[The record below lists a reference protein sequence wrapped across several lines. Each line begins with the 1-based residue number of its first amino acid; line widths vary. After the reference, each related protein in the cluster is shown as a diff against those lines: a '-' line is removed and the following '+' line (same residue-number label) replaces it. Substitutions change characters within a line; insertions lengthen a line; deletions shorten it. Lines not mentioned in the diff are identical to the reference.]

1 MATKGKRKRSSL
13 CLAVILF
20 FVSHFARTAESFRL
34 SKTEKSAAAAD
45 FKPGRIVFG
54 NIFDKTSGVDAPVE
68 DGAHISPSST
78 EGDVNYQ
85 GDYPGL
91 QTNIPDNMKFMN
103 PSVLCGLNKMK
114 FMAQGADAQQ
124 FSMDPGASGL
134 PVPLPNVPSTC
145 GYDTQWNS
153 PSLSMV
159 VPYNGCFMI
168 ITGGYYVL
176 PMLWY
181 NIQFS
186 LWCPMSSW
194 GQPPPMQAAATT
206 PPPVSQPQ
214 YHPFWNLPF
223 QMPQQVKHPP
233 WILPSGQMPQAMPFP
248 NLPFWNPYFYP
259 TTMPKT
265 TTIPPSQTS
274 TLPSPGGQVPF
285 NPIQFPY
292 PWGLP
297 MFPPGGAFPVKTKPN
312 QPMPPFGP
320 GYPFPYQYNVPP
332 VFNPFPIPPAKPNHP
347 PFKFPFNFPM
357 KLPYHS

>member
-1 MATKGKRKRSSL
+1 
-13 CLAVILF
+13 
-20 FVSHFARTAESFRL
+20 
-34 SKTEKSAAAAD
+34 
-45 FKPGRIVFG
+45 
-54 NIFDKTSGVDAPVE
+54 
-68 DGAHISPSST
+68 
-78 EGDVNYQ
+78 
-85 GDYPGL
+85 
-91 QTNIPDNMKFMN
+91 MKFMN

-134 PVPLPNVPSTC
+134 PVPLPNVSPSC

-194 GQPPPMQAAATT
+194 GQPPLLQAAATT

-214 YHPFWNLPF
+214 YYPFWNVPF
-223 QMPQQVKHPP
+223 QMPQHVKHPP
-233 WILPSGQMPQAMPFP
+233 WSLPSGQMPPQVMPFPKHPPWIDPSGQMPPQVMPFPKHPPWIDPSGQMPPQVMPFPKHPPWIDPSGQMPPQVMPFPKHPPWGFPSGQMPQAMPFP
-248 NLPFWNPYFYP
+248 NLPFWNPHFYP
-259 TTMPKT
+259 TMMPKT
-265 TTIPPSQTS
+265 TTTPPSQTS

-285 NPIQFPY
+285 NPIQLPY
-292 PWGLP
+292 PWGFP

-312 QPMPPFGP
+312 QPMPPFGA
-320 GYPFPYQYNVPP
+320 GYPL
-332 VFNPFPIPPAKPNHP
+332 PIQCSTCVSK
-347 PFKFPFNFPM
+347 M
-357 KLPYHS
+357 